1 MAESVAKTQKVPTHS
16 ERHPAGEEGLP
27 IDQEIEDS
35 ATDKDKLLAVKAA
48 IAELVGPAEEEEP
61 EQQVEAK
68 PKALTKNEKRKLAK
82 QRAKAAKHQVE
93 EPISD
98 DEDEEEAYVIP

>member
-1 MAESVAKTQKVPTHS
+1 MAASVAETQNVPTHS
-16 ERHPAGEEGLP
+16 KRHPAGEEGLP

-82 QRAKAAKHQVE
+82 QRAKAAKQQVG